1 MFETNLKAYSFEVVV
16 AGQVL
21 HLQGCSFEDSLRWIA
36 TLKAAI
42 NNSPPDDTD
51 PLLAEALRLEDTFY
65 YVRVSRVVFTDELVL
80 GVQRRVCSLEGT
92 FSATRE
98 AAEVVGP
105 CWGTTARVVF
115 EDTLYR
121 VRRSCDG
128 LGTCTTACSFGDTF

>member
-1 MFETNLKAYSFEVVV
+1 MHKISPSCSVFETNLKAFSFEVVV

-65 YVRVSRVVFTDELVL
+65 YVRFFFFEVL
-80 GVQRRVCSLEGT
+80 PVLAFGYRGRRVLKVAG
-92 FSATRE
+92 
-98 AAEVVGP
+98 G
-105 CWGTTARVVF
+105 
-115 EDTLYR
+115 
-121 VRRSCDG
+121 
-128 LGTCTTACSFGDTF
+128 